1 MAPIWD
7 IGIAP
12 ENAKSRTGQA
22 TRRTASLRKKSD
34 GVEAE
39 KGLCRMRAT
48 GRIKMDRYQ
57 VGRYAMICAVGM
69 PSCRL
74 PLHTLMPGRE
84 WKQPQALFPR

>member
-12 ENAKSRTGQA
+12 ENAKSRIGQV

-34 GVEAE
+34 AVEAE

-48 GRIKMDRYQ
+48 GRTKMI
-57 VGRYAMICAVGM
+57 GA
-69 PSCRL
+69 RL
-74 PLHTLMPGRE
+74 GDTL
-84 WKQPQALFPR
+84 